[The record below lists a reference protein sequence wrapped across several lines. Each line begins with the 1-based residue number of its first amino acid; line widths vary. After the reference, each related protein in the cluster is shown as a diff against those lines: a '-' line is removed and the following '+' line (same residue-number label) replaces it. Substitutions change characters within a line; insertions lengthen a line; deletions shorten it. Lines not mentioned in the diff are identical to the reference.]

1 MTKKPARLSMG
12 ESGEDNDLLSLYLK
26 ICTEYASLASRVDRL
41 DRDHQRLLNALL
53 LSRGD
58 RARLGLEPGRP
69 LPSPGAP
76 RPTDK
81 EAQDLFQA
89 MRPPIYGR
97 TTAANGEVILG
108 YESVSPGAF
117 AREAIHHW
125 GRPAVRLTPVAEG
138 GPQPIDLDGKNRCW
152 WYAPGGGE
160 YVQSYRLCE
169 DPKDPRFT
177 HWAPYYSF
185 PAPDK
190 EGTAPP

>member
-1 MTKKPARLSMG
+1 MTRKRHHLSMG
-12 ESGEDNDLLSLYLK
+12 ESGEDNDLLSLCHK
-26 ICTEYASLASRVDRL
+26 ICTEYASLVGRVDRL

-69 LPSPGAP
+69 LPSPGTP
-76 RPTDK
+76 RPTDQ

-89 MRPPIYGR
+89 MRLPIYGR
-97 TTAANGEVILG
+97 TTAADGEVILG
-108 YESVSPGAF
+108 YEPMSPGAF
-117 AREAIHHW
+117 ARQAVENW
-125 GRPAVRLTPVAEG
+125 GRPALRLTPVAEG

-152 WYAPGGGE
+152 WYAPGSGE
-160 YVQSYRLCE
+160 YVPSYRLCE

-185 PAPDK
+185 PAPD
-190 EGTAPP
+190 EEDGGP